1 MPKIAYSE
9 AEMNKAKEA
18 ELKEGICRRCV
29 SSLHHGPVRGAARTA
44 HLRVCDFYISS
55 AYVHAIG

>member
-18 ELKEGICRRCV
+18 GSKEGICRRCV
-29 SSLHHGPVRGAARTA
+29 SSLHHLSRLSHATGVPDAIPV
-44 HLRVCDFYISS
+44 DI
-55 AYVHAIG
+55 